1 MSRYLGLSARWLLWN
16 LLTCNTMIMEIVSAK
31 IFSHGNWIWLL
42 WNFIKIHQIILIY
55 IMILFCR
62 CNRLSKSKMFLCYNL
77 SVMKKNYANAPLGPS
92 YSQKLLI
99 ISDLNG
105 LWIINVRRS
114 ISSHI
119 IYFRKVSVARLG
131 PFKQPFYCNL
141 LDMICKDQRSSCWL
155 ESRSQVARTFYRR
168 LDFKE
173 RKESTLCC

>member
-31 IFSHGNWIWLL
+31 IFFTWKLDMIALEFYKDSPNYLI
-42 WNFIKIHQIILIY
+42 FTMILI
-55 IMILFCR
+55 CR
-62 CNRLSKSKMFLCYNL
+62 SNHFSKSKMFLCYNL